1 MDEFVKQPE
10 ERRKFVLPMT
20 GILLYSILITVSG
33 GNSSCSKS
41 NDNMRASKKKVPT
54 DSDTNYV
61 RTIKLTLSDV
71 GVLDALII
79 FGRKTII
86 YNNKVEIS
94 WKQSE
99 SIR

>member
-1 MDEFVKQPE
+1 
-10 ERRKFVLPMT
+10 
-20 GILLYSILITVSG
+20 
-33 GNSSCSKS
+33 
-41 NDNMRASKKKVPT
+41 MRASKKKVPT

-79 FGRKTII
+79 FGRKTIM
-86 YNNKVEIS
+86 YNKVEIS
-94 WKQSE
+94 WQQSE